1 MLKVKTFKST
11 IFKDHRG
18 LYWTSWEKKKHR
30 LNFNHDKF
38 SVSKKDAGNRLDL
51 ILVKRISSLTRSQLK
66 KVIKSK
72 NVKVNDE
79 IVSSPSKKIKL
90 NESIFVNLF
99 QKENNKIEFIQ
110 DLPLIQMKN
119 QEEKKMNKNNLLS
132 FWPYLSPESCISFRK
147 SFVKNFKKK
156 NRKLENDF
164 KDVWFGFRLGVFA
177 YFVNKSFYSLEK
189 NLTIYKSY
197 GESKKYNT
205 FNFNWFN
212 RRLNSFNYL
221 KKVSQ
226 NKINFNLNFD
236 YVITRFI
243 LSIFKILK

>member
-1 MLKVKTFKST
+1 M
-11 IFKDHRG
+11 
-18 LYWTSWEKKKHR
+18 
-30 LNFNHDKF
+30 
-38 SVSKKDAGNRLDL
+38 
-51 ILVKRISSLTRSQLK
+51 
-66 KVIKSK
+66 
-72 NVKVNDE
+72 
-79 IVSSPSKKIKL
+79 
-90 NESIFVNLF
+90 
-99 QKENNKIEFIQ
+99 
-110 DLPLIQMKN
+110 
-119 QEEKKMNKNNLLS
+119 
-132 FWPYLSPESCISFRK
+132 
-147 SFVKNFKKK
+147 
-156 NRKLENDF
+156 
-164 KDVWFGFRLGVFA
+164 WFGFRLGVFA